1 MAFKITK
8 EEDKRLDELAAAL
21 DAAPV
26 NAALEEYNAA
36 VVAAKEKFEQV
47 LSAYNEKRQEA
58 YEYVEGLRDNFQSEF
73 DDMSE
78 AWQEG
83 DRGQAAQELIDAFD
97 GVLGTLEQ
105 ELSPEFPDELEIE
118 GDDLADTINQLP
130 READAKE
137 SNG

>member
-1 MAFKITK
+1 MNTGPTK
-8 EEDKRLDELAAAL
+8 R
-21 DAAPV
+21 
-26 NAALEEYNAA
+26 
-36 VVAAKEKFEQV
+36 
-47 LSAYNEKRQEA
+47 
-58 YEYVEGLRDNFQSEF
+58 
-73 DDMSE
+73 
-78 AWQEG
+78 WQEG
-83 DRGQAAQELIDAFD
+83 DRGQVAQELIDAFD